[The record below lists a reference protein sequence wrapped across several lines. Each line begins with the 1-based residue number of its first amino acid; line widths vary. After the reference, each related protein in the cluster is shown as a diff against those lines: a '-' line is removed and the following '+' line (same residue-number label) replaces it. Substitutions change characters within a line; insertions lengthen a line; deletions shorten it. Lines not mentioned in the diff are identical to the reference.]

1 MKCPFVPGPATAL
14 ALFAALFVP
23 NFVLAQAMGDG
34 RAKPSRPKIGIA
46 LGGGSARGVAHVGVL
61 RWMEEH
67 RIPVDVVVGSSLGA
81 FIGGAYATGM
91 SAPQIQ
97 SMLIA
102 EDWERTLEPN
112 LSYSLKSYRRKEDDT
127 AYPVK
132 FDLGLRHGLQFQSGL
147 NSGHRL
153 GLLLSRVT
161 LPFSTIDRFDDLA
174 IPFRAVA
181 TDLETGESVA
191 LDRGPLNLALRASM
205 ALPGTFEPVVFDG
218 RMLADGG
225 ILNNVPVDVA
235 KAMGANIVIAVSVSS
250 PRKDRPVDG
259 IQAVANRAIR
269 LMMED
274 LDKPRLAAAD
284 VVIVPDIEGF
294 GARAFSQSQE
304 LEARGYEAAEA
315 HASDLLPY
323 ALSEQD
329 WANYQAHLQQ
339 RRKPHTGP
347 VSFVEVAGVSEEAA
361 RQVSQRLS
369 KNLATASN
377 PQAIESQLD
386 WVIGYG
392 RYASASYHRTQR
404 GSTDGLIIDITDK
417 SYAPPLVTL
426 GLDLD
431 NENNSINLTFGSRIT
446 FMDVTSLGSELRVDA
461 SVGSRMKLSAE
472 LFQPLSG
479 TGPMRHGAFV
489 ASRVSYSRVN
499 ENFYID
505 NHELVA
511 IYNRERAGVGIDAG
525 WLFGRKAQ
533 LRVGYDAAHVTNETR
548 LGEHFPASEGAER
561 SVHGRIDYDGRNR
574 AYFATSGTRVRA
586 DTTWFMKLPGASEE
600 FGRTEATLSRAF
612 RFGRRQ
618 HVALRVDGGTSFGD
632 QPPPSLYQ
640 FTLGGPF
647 RLGSFAPGSFRGEKF
662 LLGGV
667 TFRSQLTRLPSLLG
681 DRLYLTG
688 LVEMGSAFDR
698 LESAVFKTSF
708 TAGVTADTFFGPFFL
723 GVSAGRGG
731 DLRAYFVVGS
741 AIR

>member
-1 MKCPFVPGPATAL
+1 MKCLFPPVAATGFALLTCLCVPG
-14 ALFAALFVP
+14 V
-23 NFVLAQAMGDG
+23 VLAQPVAEVV
-34 RAKPSRPKIGIA
+34 AQPSRPKIGIA

-67 RIPVDVVVGSSLGA
+67 RIPVDVVAGSSIGA

-97 SMLIA
+97 SMLTA
-102 EDWERTLEPN
+102 EDWERTLQPD
-112 LSYSLKSYRRKEDDT
+112 LPYSVKSYRRKEDDA
-127 AYPVK
+127 AYAVK
-132 FDLGLRHGLQFQSGL
+132 LDLGLRHGLEIQSGL

-161 LPFSTIDRFDDLA
+161 LPFSTVDRFDDLA

-191 LDRGPLNLALRASM
+191 LDHGPLNLALRASM

-235 KAMGANIVIAVSVSS
+235 KAMGATVVIAVNVSS
-250 PRKDRPVDG
+250 PQKDRPVNS

-284 VVIVPDIEGF
+284 VVIVPDVESF
-294 GARAFSQSQE
+294 GAAAFSQSNE

-315 HASDLLPY
+315 HASELLRY
-323 ALSEQD
+323 ALSEPD
-329 WANYQAHLQQ
+329 WADYQARIRK

-347 VSFVEVAGVSEEAA
+347 VSFVEVMGVSEAAA
-361 RQVSQRLS
+361 RQISQRLS
-369 KNLATASN
+369 EDLAKASD
-377 PQAIESQLD
+377 PAVIEPNLD

-404 GSTDGLIIDITDK
+404 GSTEGLTVDVTDK
-417 SYAPPLVTL
+417 SYAPPLVAL

-431 NENNSINLTFGSRIT
+431 NENKDINLTFGARVT

-461 SVGSRMKLSAE
+461 SVGSTMKFSAE
-472 LFQPLSG
+472 LLQPLGG
-479 TGPMRHGAFV
+479 TGSMRRGAFV
-489 ASRVSYSRVN
+489 APRVSYSRVN
-499 ENFYID
+499 ENLYVD
-505 NHELVA
+505 NDDLVA
-511 IYNRERAGVGIDAG
+511 IYNRERVGGGLDAG

-533 LRVGYDAAHVTNETR
+533 LRVGYDAAYVKNHTR
-548 LGEHFPASEGAER
+548 LGELSPSNEGPER
-561 SVHGRIDYDGRNR
+561 SFHGRIDYDGRNR
-574 AYFATSGTRVRA
+574 AYFATSGTHVSA
-586 DTTWFMKLPGASEE
+586 STTWFMKLPGAPQE
-600 FGRTEATLSRAF
+600 FGKAQATLSRAF
-612 RFGRRQ
+612 RFGQRQ
-618 HVALRVDGGTSFGD
+618 HVTLHLDGGTSFGD
-632 QPPPSLYQ
+632 EPPPPLYQ

-647 RLGSFAPGSFRGEKF
+647 RLGSFAPGSLRGDRF

-667 TFRSQLTRLPSLLG
+667 TFRSQLRRLPRLLG

-688 LVEMGSAFDR
+688 VVEMGSAFDR
-698 LESAVFKTSF
+698 MGSAVFKTSF
-708 TAGVTADTFFGPFFL
+708 TAGISADTFFGPFFL
-723 GVSAGRGG
+723 GASDGRSG
-731 DLRAYFVVGS
+731 DLRIYFVLGS
-741 AIR
+741 GIR